1 MDKDSM
7 WYSLNQFWHETVVDF
22 VDRILPEG
30 QLLNSTAHQWATAI
44 AIFVA
49 GFMFLPAIKG
59 IIRLRVK
66 AIADRRDENC
76 WSHGLVKMVAA
87 TRFWFLVMLSLFLAT
102 LALSLPRRGVEFN
115 RSAIIVALVLQAAIW
130 MNALIKFGMERY
142 IKLRAED
149 ASAITTAKAIAF
161 LVRCALWAVALLMVL
176 SNLGVDVTTLVA
188 SLGVGGIAV
197 ALAAQNILGDL
208 FASLSIVMDKPFVL
222 GDFIIVGDMMGT
234 VQHIGLKTT
243 RVQSLSG
250 EQLVFP
256 NSDLL
261 SSRIRNFKRMQ
272 ERRIVFTIGVTYQTP
287 SEQVK
292 AIPDM
297 LKTAVEAQ
305 NDVRFDRAH
314 FKSYGDSALLYETV
328 YYVMKPDYNL
338 YMDIQQKINYHLL
351 DKFTD
356 ENIEFAYP
364 TQTVFAEV
372 VTQPPNTD

>member
-1 MDKDSM
+1 MWDSLK
-7 WYSLNQFWHETVVDF
+7 SFWQNTIVDSI
-22 VDRILPEG
+22 D
-30 QLLNSTAHQWATAI
+30 QLLPNETLFNSTPQQWATAI
-44 AIFVA
+44 VIFVA

-59 IIRLRVK
+59 IVRLRVK

-76 WSHGLVKMVAA
+76 WSHGLVQLVAA
-87 TRFWFLVMLSLFLAT
+87 TRFWFLVLLSLFLAT
-102 LALSLPRRGVEFN
+102 LALSLPERAVSISRNGM
-115 RSAIIVALVLQAAIW
+115 IVVLVVQAAIW
-130 MNALIKFGMERY
+130 LNALISFGMERY
-142 IKLRAED
+142 VKMRADD
-149 ASAITTAKAIAF
+149 ASAVTTGKAIAF
-161 LVRCALWAVALLMVL
+161 LIRCALWTIAVLMVL

-208 FASLSIVMDKPFVL
+208 FASLSIVIDKPFVL

-250 EQLVFP
+250 EQLIFP

-261 SSRIRNFKRMQ
+261 GSRIRNFKRMQ
-272 ERRIVFTIGVTYQTP
+272 ERRIVFSIGVIYQTP
-287 SEQVK
+287 AEQVK

-297 LKTAVEAQ
+297 LQAAVESQ
-305 NDVRFDRAH
+305 ENVRFDRAH

-328 YYVMKPDYNL
+328 YYVLSPDYNV

-351 DKFTD
+351 DQF
-356 ENIEFAYP
+356 ESQNIEFAYP

-372 VTQPPNTD
+372 VNQQPKAD

>member
-1 MDKDSM
+1 MVLNSFWDS
-7 WYSLNQFWHETVVDF
+7 LKKFWQDTVVDF
-22 VDRILPEG
+22 VDQILPEG
-30 QLLNSTAHQWATAI
+30 ELFNSSTHQWATAI

-49 GFMFLPAIKG
+49 GFTLLPAIKG
-59 IIRLRVK
+59 IVRLRVK
-66 AIADRRDENC
+66 ALADRRDENS
-76 WSHGLVKMVAA
+76 WSHGLVDLVAA
-87 TRFWFLVMLSLFLAT
+87 TRFWFLVVLSLFLAT
-102 LALSLPRRGVEFN
+102 LALSLPE
-115 RSAIIVALVLQAAIW
+115 RSVVISRNVMIVALVIQAAIW
-130 MNALIKFGMERY
+130 INALINFGMDRY
-142 IKLRAED
+142 IKLRADD
-149 ASAITTAKAIAF
+149 ASAVTTAKAIAF
-161 LVRCALWAVALLMVL
+161 LIRCALWSIAFLMVL

-197 ALAAQNILGDL
+197 ALAAQNILSDL
-208 FASLSIVMDKPFVL
+208 FASLSIVLDKPFVL

-272 ERRIVFTIGVTYQTP
+272 ERRIVFTIGVIYQTP
-287 SEQVK
+287 AAQVK

-297 LKTAVEAQ
+297 LKSAVEAQ
-305 NDVRFDRAH
+305 ENVRFDRSH
-314 FKSYGDSALLYETV
+314 FKAYGDSALLYEAV
-328 YYVMKPDYNL
+328 YYVLSPDYNV
-338 YMDIQQKINYHLL
+338 YMDIQQKINFHLL
-351 DKFTD
+351 DKFES

-372 VTQPPNTD
+372 VNATEAK